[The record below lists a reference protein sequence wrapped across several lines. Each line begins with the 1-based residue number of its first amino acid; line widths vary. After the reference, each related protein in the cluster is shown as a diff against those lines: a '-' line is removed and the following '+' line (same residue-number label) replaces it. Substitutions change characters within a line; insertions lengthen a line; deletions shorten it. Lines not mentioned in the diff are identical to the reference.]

1 MNSGPG
7 VERRSSDGRWEAP
20 PDACGSLQLTPLAEP
35 CCGGLQPT
43 PSAEPCCGQ
52 TGQSGVRT
60 FRRGYLDQ
68 RCYVHPNSGVKRTL
82 IARSRVSRAPKQ
94 TRARAPRA
102 PHPCCAPLTARPC
115 SGCAAPRRLPGSEG
129 KGNEERRRPSLFP
142 LRRQCT
148 DLRRCGWG
156 SVECCSLSRTMGTV
170 GLAPPVEC
178 CSLSRTRP
186 TVADRTRGLS
196 TTVGTQR
203 HTADCIRGLSTV
215 HCIRLYSGLVHCPL
229 YSGPVQDSGDT
240 AEDHDK
246 IRTREAI
253 GIRGLSRTAGTQRTV
268 LGAACVARRI

>member
-142 LRRQCT
+142 LRRRQRPVCGPGAQRLGLCGVLPAVEDRT
-148 DLRRCGWG
+148 EDRTVGSAACCRGQWGQWGLRRP
-156 SVECCSLSRTMGTV
+156 SSAACCRGRGRLSRT
-170 GLAPPVEC
+170 
-178 CSLSRTRP
+178 
-186 TVADRTRGLS
+186 
-196 TTVGTQR
+196 
-203 HTADCIRGLSTV
+203 
-215 HCIRLYSGLVHCPL
+215 
-229 YSGPVQDSGDT
+229 
-240 AEDHDK
+240 
-246 IRTREAI
+246 
-253 GIRGLSRTAGTQRTV
+253 V
-268 LGAACVARRI
+268 LAACPRQWGRSGGP